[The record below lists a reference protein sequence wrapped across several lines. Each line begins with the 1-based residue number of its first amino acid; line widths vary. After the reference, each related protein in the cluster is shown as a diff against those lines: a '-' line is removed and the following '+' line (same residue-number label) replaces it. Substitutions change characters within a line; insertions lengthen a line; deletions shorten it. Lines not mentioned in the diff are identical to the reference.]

1 MKLLFENW
9 RKYTNLLYEEQLLIE
24 GRIQDAKKKYPE
36 LTKKGLLDILIE
48 KDPSG
53 NQKYLIPAAFI
64 LDKEIIS
71 KGAHAKDVGKLE
83 NLPIMT
89 QQDNEFSSE
98 GIAIKV
104 ANQIEKYH
112 LYSKYLEGANAEF
125 KDLQKITNLDAL
137 STIVGYAESRKKEKD
152 EEKARKEQHK
162 QEAIENS
169 EILMKDDN
177 FLLVRPHTAGA
188 SCYWGMGT
196 KWCISAT
203 QSQNYFDNLTAEG
216 KGFYFLFMKN
226 RENFFTSNYRA
237 YHKLAL
243 VYGLDYGFEEA
254 YDAADSSMD
263 TDDVIKVIGANLLGE
278 DFVDAYEAV
287 ESYGFELGGQFL
299 EDEPEHQAEILA
311 TFNKLG
317 LDPHTYDLEE
327 VWENEV
333 LDVWHTIDAEAQH
346 HFEMNPAGPSEEEF
360 QRIEDEAEL
369 QHVYIHR
376 EDSGE
381 GQQYWSGAFGF
392 DFEDLNFGVDRN
404 QALSCPMGSSDI
416 SKNPSSMNSLI
427 RSSRILL

>member
-9 RKYTNLLYEEQLLIE
+9 RKYTNLLNEEQLLIE

-98 GIAIKV
+98 GIAMKV

-196 KWCISAT
+196 NWCISAT
-203 QSQNYFDNLTAEG
+203 QSQN
-216 KGFYFLFMKN
+216 
-226 RENFFTSNYRA
+226 
-237 YHKLAL
+237 
-243 VYGLDYGFEEA
+243 
-254 YDAADSSMD
+254 
-263 TDDVIKVIGANLLGE
+263 
-278 DFVDAYEAV
+278 
-287 ESYGFELGGQFL
+287 
-299 EDEPEHQAEILA
+299 
-311 TFNKLG
+311 
-317 LDPHTYDLEE
+317 
-327 VWENEV
+327 
-333 LDVWHTIDAEAQH
+333 
-346 HFEMNPAGPSEEEF
+346 
-360 QRIEDEAEL
+360 
-369 QHVYIHR
+369 
-376 EDSGE
+376 
-381 GQQYWSGAFGF
+381 
-392 DFEDLNFGVDRN
+392 
-404 QALSCPMGSSDI
+404 
-416 SKNPSSMNSLI
+416 
-427 RSSRILL
+427 